1 MIKSTSDKQAQAIIL
16 NLHLTIDTTHAV
28 SAPLPSKH
36 MSQWCLEEHTP
47 LEEDRTME
55 AWAMKR
61 GRLLLA
67 SKAGME
73 AYWEMEPEVHLLGL
87 KMKCYRLSNSTRPSR
102 ISRIRFLRTNHPL
115 PLFKV
120 EVS

>member
-1 MIKSTSDKQAQAIIL
+1 
-16 NLHLTIDTTHAV
+16 
-28 SAPLPSKH
+28 
-36 MSQWCLEEHTP
+36 
-47 LEEDRTME
+47 
-55 AWAMKR
+55 MKR

-102 ISRIRFLRTNHPL
+102 ISRI
-115 PLFKV
+115 
-120 EVS
+120 